1 MNLDNTAS
9 SAGEKLRRVIVG
21 LAMESEMYN
30 RRANPELHRL
40 YLNPDLE
47 AINGLY
53 GRLIASEDHRDR
65 EVALWLSLAVEKPP
79 LGIDLQDLIKELD
92 EIEFILFNLLRRV
105 DETTQTDLGSW
116 MNYIIN
122 TAQSIRDGFWMDAKI
137 DMNLALHN
145 SRKESVE
152 RIKANPHIGYEIR
165 LLQTETSR
173 RFTEI
178 RDFPVTLDLP
188 EERLDLILEIQ
199 SILLELMVRIYLEL
213 VREEAELLH
222 PVAQRLN
229 AALRY
234 VMRRDI
240 QLERAGNEI
249 KLASSYLE
257 EKAKGEFEEDTAAL
271 VREAQRRIEALSARM
286 N

>member
-178 RDFPVTLDLP
+178 RDFHVTLDLP

-234 VMRRDI
+234 VLRRDI
-240 QLERAGNEI
+240 QLEQARNEI

-257 EKAKGEFEEDTAAL
+257 EKGKGELEEDTAAL

>member
-178 RDFPVTLDLP
+178 RDFHVTLDLP

-234 VMRRDI
+234 VLRRDI
-240 QLERAGNEI
+240 QLEQARNEI

-257 EKAKGEFEEDTAAL
+257 EKSKEEFKEDTAAL

>member
-178 RDFPVTLDLP
+178 RDFHVTLDLP

-234 VMRRDI
+234 VLRRDI
-240 QLERAGNEI
+240 QLEQARNEI